1 MGSLS
6 GRITRMQCQMT
17 EETYN
22 QCVDN
27 HADNLYRFVLKS
39 IKDRDRASDIIQD
52 AFERLWRYKDR
63 VDPAKAKSYLFTTT
77 YHLLIDELNK
87 GKRTVSIE
95 TEAPVGHHTSNSYSD
110 LKEILQ
116 RGLEQLPDDQKM
128 VLMLRDYEGYS
139 YEEIH
144 EITGLSE
151 SQVKVYIY
159 RARVSMKKYLGK
171 MEAVI

>member
-1 MGSLS
+1 
-6 GRITRMQCQMT
+6 MT
-17 EETYN
+17 EEAYN

-39 IKDRDRASDIIQD
+39 IKNIDRASDIIQD

-63 VDPAKAKSYLFTTT
+63 IDPTKAKSYLFTTA

-87 GKRTVSIE
+87 GKRTVPIE
-95 TEAPVGHHTSNSYSD
+95 TEASVSHYTFNSYSD
-110 LKEILQ
+110 LSEVLQ
-116 RGLEQLPDDQKM
+116 RALELLPHDQKM

-139 YEEIH
+139 YEEIE

>member
-1 MGSLS
+1 
-6 GRITRMQCQMT
+6 MT
-17 EETYN
+17 EEAYN

-39 IKDRDRASDIIQD
+39 IKDIDRASDIIQD

-63 VDPAKAKSYLFTTT
+63 IDPTKAKSYLFTTA

-87 GKRTVSIE
+87 GKRTVPIE
-95 TEAPVGHHTSNSYSD
+95 TEASVSHYTFNSYSD
-110 LKEILQ
+110 LSEVLQ
-116 RGLEQLPDDQKM
+116 RALELLPHDQKM

-139 YEEIH
+139 YEEIE

-159 RARVSMKKYLGK
+159 RARV
-171 MEAVI
+171 

>member
-1 MGSLS
+1 
-6 GRITRMQCQMT
+6 MT
-17 EETYN
+17 EEAYN
-22 QCVDN
+22 QCVDK

-39 IKDRDRASDIIQD
+39 IKDIDRASDIIQD

-63 VDPAKAKSYLFTTT
+63 IDPTKAKSYLFTTA

-87 GKRTVSIE
+87 GKRTVPIE
-95 TEAPVGHHTSNSYSD
+95 TEASVSHYTFNSYSD
-110 LKEILQ
+110 LSEVLQ
-116 RGLEQLPDDQKM
+116 RALELLPHDQKM

-139 YEEIH
+139 YEEIE

>member
-1 MGSLS
+1 
-6 GRITRMQCQMT
+6 MT
-17 EETYN
+17 EEAYN

-39 IKDRDRASDIIQD
+39 IKDIDRASDIIQD

-63 VDPAKAKSYLFTTT
+63 IDPTKAKSYLFTTA

-87 GKRTVSIE
+87 GKRTVPIE
-95 TEAPVGHHTSNSYSD
+95 TEASVSHYTFNSYSD
-110 LKEILQ
+110 ISEVLQ
-116 RGLEQLPDDQKM
+116 RALELLPHDQKM

-139 YEEIH
+139 YEEIE

>member
-1 MGSLS
+1 
-6 GRITRMQCQMT
+6 MT
-17 EETYN
+17 EEAYN

-39 IKDRDRASDIIQD
+39 IKDIDRASDIIQD

-63 VDPAKAKSYLFTTT
+63 IDPTKAKSYLFTTT

-87 GKRTVSIE
+87 GKRTVPIE
-95 TEAPVGHHTSNSYSD
+95 TEASVSHYTFNSYSD
-110 LKEILQ
+110 LSEVLQ
-116 RGLEQLPDDQKM
+116 RALELLPHDQKM

-139 YEEIH
+139 YEEIE

>member
-1 MGSLS
+1 
-6 GRITRMQCQMT
+6 MT
-17 EETYN
+17 EEAYN

-39 IKDRDRASDIIQD
+39 IKDIDRASDIIQD

-63 VDPAKAKSYLFTTT
+63 IDPTKAKSYLFTTA

-87 GKRTVSIE
+87 GKRTVPIE
-95 TEAPVGHHTSNSYSD
+95 TEASVSHYTFNSYSD
-110 LKEILQ
+110 LSEVLQ
-116 RGLEQLPDDQKM
+116 RALELLPHDQKM

-139 YEEIH
+139 YEEIE

-159 RARVSMKKYLGK
+159 RTRVSMKKYLGK

>member
-1 MGSLS
+1 
-6 GRITRMQCQMT
+6 MT
-17 EETYN
+17 EEAYN

-39 IKDRDRASDIIQD
+39 IKDIDRASDIIQD

-63 VDPAKAKSYLFTTT
+63 IDPTKAKSYLFTTA

-87 GKRTVSIE
+87 GKRTVPIE
-95 TEAPVGHHTSNSYSD
+95 TEASVSHYTFNSYSD
-110 LKEILQ
+110 LSEVLQ
-116 RGLEQLPDDQKM
+116 RALELLPHDQKM

-139 YEEIH
+139 YEEIE

-151 SQVKVYIY
+151 SQVKVYIF

>member
-1 MGSLS
+1 
-6 GRITRMQCQMT
+6 MT
-17 EETYN
+17 EEAYN

-39 IKDRDRASDIIQD
+39 IKDIDRASDIIQD

-63 VDPAKAKSYLFTTT
+63 IDPTKAKSYLFTTA

-87 GKRTVSIE
+87 GKRTVPIE
-95 TEAPVGHHTSNSYSD
+95 TEASVSHYTFNSYSD
-110 LKEILQ
+110 LSEVLQ
-116 RGLEQLPDDQKM
+116 RALELLPHDQKM

-139 YEEIH
+139 YEEIE

>member
-1 MGSLS
+1 
-6 GRITRMQCQMT
+6 MT
-17 EETYN
+17 EEAYN

-39 IKDRDRASDIIQD
+39 IKDIDRASDIIQD

-63 VDPAKAKSYLFTTT
+63 IDPTKAKSYLFTTA

-87 GKRTVSIE
+87 GKRTVPIE
-95 TEAPVGHHTSNSYSD
+95 TEASVSHYTLNSYSD
-110 LKEILQ
+110 LSEVLQ
-116 RGLEQLPDDQKM
+116 RALELLPHDQKM

-139 YEEIH
+139 YEEIE